1 MDGGIAPVA
10 ANDSGSRI
18 GGDRTMQLPTQIL
31 VDRVRT
37 LQTLLLAQQEEEMQ
51 AVAKNKSRFKKNDV
65 TKLLF
70 AVCDKLAEGK
80 EKLEKRN
87 YEEHSAAL
95 WLLCRQ
101 VGANLES
108 GISDMACQERLHEQS
123 LVLQEAQ
130 RPTRKQQAR
139 GLLAM
144 CFTSEFPPS
153 RDWWISGKD
162 FFTPKYEVWRDSQLV
177 SVLPSTLVLG
187 DIICLHRGL
196 RAPCDVRILVTVQG
210 TSMDVPCFGSAV
222 SDIRTCTTECTSTDI
237 KSSRNIV
244 LKDSWIVSGSLV
256 GLVVRAPMASIVP
269 QKLKVSQEEEFILDQ
284 NIPPGLS
291 QSTCRNTFTNLC
303 VRAGFTCK
311 AFSAIPRLAQVQ
323 ALVVV
328 LDKELLSPDSPA
340 LSSLLASAKRL
351 NKSMFLVGAQ
361 DQMVEEFQTVS
372 KTGALKVLDLT
383 PQLGPRAAAAAA
395 AVSEDVSGSG
405 GASASGYKGGG
416 SIDTNDDMKPGLDEK
431 AGLDPLIDDCVKGN
445 TCAVVLCGISEV
457 ALCYL
462 CASLQEHGLQL
473 LYALGGHFRFPRC
486 LRSLIVAMAVHSA
499 RAAGEHGSD
508 QLSEEATGMEATG
521 SISSSEHLVSH
532 RSTMQSVIGGEV
544 QPDVESASVA
554 SESAAHGRGM
564 VALGHLKRV
573 LLVSMGLKGILA
585 EQADCMLLKPDL
597 ALLGQAL
604 EIATRAM
611 PADTL
616 GGAPAGRLDDASR
629 A

>member
-1 MDGGIAPVA
+1 MDGGTAPVA
-10 ANDSGSRI
+10 ANDGGNRN

-37 LQTLLLAQQEEEMQ
+37 LRSHLLAQQEEEMQ
-51 AVAKNKSRFKKNDV
+51 AVAKNKSRFKRNDV

-70 AVCDKLAEGK
+70 AVCDKLMEEKG
-80 EKLEKRN
+80 KLEKRN
-87 YEEHSAAL
+87 YEEHSADL
-95 WLLCRQ
+95 PVLCRQ
-101 VGANLES
+101 VGANLET
-108 GISDMACQERLHEQS
+108 GISDKACQERLHEQS
-123 LVLQEAQ
+123 LVLQEEQAQ
-130 RPTRKQQAR
+130 RPSRKQQAR

-153 RDWWISGKD
+153 RDWWFSAKE
-162 FFTPKYEVWRDSQLV
+162 FLTPKYEVWRDSQLV
-177 SVLPSTLVLG
+177 NVLPSTLVLG
-187 DIICLHRGL
+187 DILCLHRGL
-196 RAPCDVRILVTVQG
+196 RAPCDVRILVTVEG

-222 SDIRTCTTECTSTDI
+222 SDIRTCTAECTSTDI

-256 GLVVRAPMASIVP
+256 GLVVRGPMAPIVP
-269 QKLKVSQEEEFILDQ
+269 QKLKVSQDEFMLEQ
-284 NIPPGLS
+284 SVPSGLN
-291 QSTCRNTFTNLC
+291 QSACRNTFTNLC

-351 NKSMFLVGAQ
+351 NKSVFLVGAQ
-361 DQMVEEFQTVS
+361 DQTVEEFQTVS
-372 KTGALKVLDLT
+372 KTGALKVVDLT
-383 PQLGPRAAAAAA
+383 PQPAAAIADAA
-395 AVSEDVSGSG
+395 SGS
-405 GASASGYKGGG
+405 GASASGCGGGG
-416 SIDTNDDMKPGLDEK
+416 STDANDDMKPGLDEK
-431 AGLDPLIDDCVKGN
+431 AHLDPLIDDCAEGN
-445 TCAVVLCGISEV
+445 TCAAVLCGISEV

-508 QLSEEATGMEATG
+508 QLSDEA
-521 SISSSEHLVSH
+521 SSSELLVAP
-532 RSTMQSVIGGEV
+532 RSTMQSVIGGEI
-544 QPDVESASVA
+544 QPDAESASVA
-554 SESAAHGRGM
+554 SDSAASGRGM

-573 LLVSMGLKGILA
+573 LLVSLGLKGILA
-585 EQADCMLLKPDL
+585 EQADCVLLKPDL

-611 PADTL
+611 PADML
-616 GGAPAGRLDDASR
+616 GGAPAGRLDDATR
-629 A
+629 V